1 MRVGTP
7 VATENARARTFAVI
21 TDSTADIDPK
31 MARELGITVVP
42 LSVTFGEET
51 VPDGQ
56 LTQQEFFDRMRSAP
70 ALPTTSQPSMGV
82 FTEAYERALEL
93 AENVVSV
100 HISERLSG
108 TISSARAAAEQFPGR
123 VHVFD
128 SRNLSWGLAWQVL
141 DAAASAAE
149 GLDPEEALARLAG
162 VRDRVRLIVGL
173 DSLDNL
179 ARGGRIGKV
188 GAFLGAMLNLKV
200 TLTVNPDGEF
210 VPLERNRGEKAAL
223 NHTIEWI
230 SAQMGSATSGK
241 FAIGHALSLERA
253 HALAEEIKSRYTATE
268 LVIYEAGSVIAT
280 HTGTGWGVAV
290 VPGE

>member
-1 MRVGTP
+1 MVSDS
-7 VATENARARTFAVI
+7 ARARTLAVI
-21 TDSTADIDPK
+21 TDSTADIDP
-31 MARELGITVVP
+31 AIAEQRGITVVP

-51 VPDGQ
+51 IPDGT
-56 LTQQEFFDRMRSAP
+56 LTQQEFFDRMKASP
-70 ALPTTSQPSMGV
+70 KLPTTSQPSIGL
-82 FTEAYERALEL
+82 FTAAYEHALEL
-93 AENVVSV
+93 ADYVVSV
-100 HISERLSG
+100 HISEHLSG
-108 TISSARAAAEQFPGR
+108 TISSARQAAEQFPGR

-128 SRNLSWGLAWQVL
+128 SRNLSWGLGWQVL
-141 DAAASAAE
+141 EAAQAAAE
-149 GLDPEEALARLAG
+149 GLGPDAALIRLAR
-162 VRDRVRLIVGL
+162 VRDRVKLIVGL

-200 TLTVNPDGEF
+200 TLTVDPNGEF

-223 NHTIEWI
+223 SHTIDWI
-230 SAQMGSATSGK
+230 SEQMGTATSGK

-253 HALAEEIKSRYTATE
+253 QELAEEIKSRYTATE
-268 LVIYEAGSVIAT
+268 LVIYEAGSVIST

>member
-1 MRVGTP
+1 M
-7 VATENARARTFAVI
+7 ASDSIRARSFAVI
-21 TDSTADIDPK
+21 TDSTADIHPA
-31 MARELGITVVP
+31 MAAERGITVVP

-51 VPDGQ
+51 IPDGR

-70 ALPTTSQPSMGV
+70 ALPTTSQPSIGL
-82 FTEAYERALEL
+82 FSDAYERALQV

-100 HISERLSG
+100 HISEHLSG
-108 TISSARAAAEQFPGR
+108 TLSSARAAAEQFPGR
-123 VHVFD
+123 VHIFD
-128 SRNLSWGLAWQVL
+128 SKNLSWGLAWQVL
-141 DAAASAAE
+141 DAAEAAAE
-149 GLDPEEALARLAG
+149 GLTPDDALARLAK
-162 VRDRVRLIVGL
+162 VRSRVKQIVGL

-200 TLTVNPDGEF
+200 TLMVDANGEF
-210 VPLERNRGEKAAL
+210 QPLERNRGEKAAL
-223 NHTIEWI
+223 RHTIDWV

-241 FAIGHALSLERA
+241 FAIGHALALERA
-253 HALAEEIKSRYTATE
+253 QKLAEEIESRFTATE
-268 LVIYEAGSVIAT
+268 LVIYETGSVIST